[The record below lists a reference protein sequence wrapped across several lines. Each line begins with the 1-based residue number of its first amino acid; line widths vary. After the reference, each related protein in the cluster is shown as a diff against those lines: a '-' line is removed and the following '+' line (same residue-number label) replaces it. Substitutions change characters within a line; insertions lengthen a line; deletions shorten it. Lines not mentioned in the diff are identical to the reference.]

1 MKLTIYTDESFS
13 AVREVREVP
22 RMKVPYR
29 TAEAVLGL
37 FVDMD
42 LDHMDTNKGLAVVLK
57 NTQHITA
64 VVRATFGLPEEDL
77 PFIDLMELSDLAR
90 EIITY
95 VMGKIAE
102 LGAGDDAPNAQ
113 AQAQAQA

>member
-13 AVREVREVP
+13 TVREVREVP

-29 TAEAVLGL
+29 TAEAVLAL

-42 LDHMDTNKGLAVVLK
+42 LEHMDQSKVLAVVLK
-57 NTQHITA
+57 NTQLITS

-77 PFIDLMELSDLAR
+77 PFIDLMELGDLAR

-102 LGAGDDAPNAQ
+102 LGIGDDDPNVQ
-113 AQAQAQA
+113 AQAQTPA